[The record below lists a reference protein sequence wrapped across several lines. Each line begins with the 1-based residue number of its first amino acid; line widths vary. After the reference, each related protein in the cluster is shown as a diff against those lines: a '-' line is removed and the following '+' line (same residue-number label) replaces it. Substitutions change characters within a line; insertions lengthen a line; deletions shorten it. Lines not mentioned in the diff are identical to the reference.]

1 MSTPSSVDL
10 APSITLSD
18 VSYRWPDGTSVFDE
32 LSFSVP
38 RAVYSLVGANGAGK
52 TTLLRLIA
60 GHLVPASG
68 SITTTGDVAL
78 VPQHAF
84 SDTSL
89 TIASAL
95 GIEPIRAAISAIEA
109 GSVDAAHFDVVGDD
123 WDIEARATSEL
134 ATLGLP
140 TDLDRSVGT
149 LSGGE
154 ATLLAIVS
162 RIVHRP
168 AVLLL
173 DEPTNNLDTDSR
185 DRVFELID
193 RFAGTVLVVSHDLEL
208 LERVDTT
215 LELYHGDV
223 RVFGG
228 PYSFYREVVDAEQTT
243 AQAAVANAAN
253 DLRKQRREMVNA
265 QITLDRRARTAAKAE
280 REKRVPKIIAHLRR
294 DAAEKSAG
302 RFRNEHRDDV
312 TAAAGRLESV
322 RDDVR
327 SDRGARITM
336 PYVALG
342 SSAQVIVD
350 ERLRM
355 DGPERVALTGRNGSG
370 KTSLIADLID
380 EDRIV
385 VPYAYVPQQ
394 ITFDGPSQTVVEFV
408 GKRHPEVDGQ
418 DVRAHLARFLFR
430 GSRADR
436 RLGELSGG
444 ERLRVA
450 LADALLVD
458 PDPKLLIMDEPT
470 NNLDIDTVE
479 ELVTALR
486 DWSGALLLV
495 SHDAGFREEVGI
507 DREITPR

>member
-18 VSYRWPDGTSVFDE
+18 VSYWWPDGTSVFDE

-68 SITTTGDVAL
+68 SITTTGEVAL

-84 SDTSL
+84 SDTSR

-109 GSVDAAHFDVVGDD
+109 GSVDGEHFDAVGDD
-123 WDIEARATSEL
+123 WDIEARAISEL
-134 ATLGLP
+134 SALGLP

-208 LERVDTT
+208 LERVDAT

-265 QITLDRRARTAAKAE
+265 QITLDRRARTAARAE

-327 SDRGARITM
+327 SDRGAASPCRM
-336 PYVALG
+336 WHWAV
-342 SSAQVIVD
+342 
-350 ERLRM
+350 RLR
-355 DGPERVALTGRNGSG
+355 
-370 KTSLIADLID
+370 
-380 EDRIV
+380 
-385 VPYAYVPQQ
+385 
-394 ITFDGPSQTVVEFV
+394 
-408 GKRHPEVDGQ
+408 
-418 DVRAHLARFLFR
+418 
-430 GSRADR
+430 
-436 RLGELSGG
+436 
-444 ERLRVA
+444 
-450 LADALLVD
+450 
-458 PDPKLLIMDEPT
+458 
-470 NNLDIDTVE
+470 
-479 ELVTALR
+479 
-486 DWSGALLLV
+486 
-495 SHDAGFREEVGI
+495 
-507 DREITPR
+507 

>member
-60 GHLVPASG
+60 SHLVPASG

-162 RIVHRP
+162 R
-168 AVLLL
+168 
-173 DEPTNNLDTDSR
+173 
-185 DRVFELID
+185 
-193 RFAGTVLVVSHDLEL
+193 
-208 LERVDTT
+208 
-215 LELYHGDV
+215 
-223 RVFGG
+223 
-228 PYSFYREVVDAEQTT
+228 
-243 AQAAVANAAN
+243 
-253 DLRKQRREMVNA
+253 M
-265 QITLDRRARTAAKAE
+265 RA
-280 REKRVPKIIAHLRR
+280 
-294 DAAEKSAG
+294 
-302 RFRNEHRDDV
+302 
-312 TAAAGRLESV
+312 
-322 RDDVR
+322 
-327 SDRGARITM
+327 
-336 PYVALG
+336 
-342 SSAQVIVD
+342 
-350 ERLRM
+350 
-355 DGPERVALTGRNGSG
+355 
-370 KTSLIADLID
+370 
-380 EDRIV
+380 
-385 VPYAYVPQQ
+385 
-394 ITFDGPSQTVVEFV
+394 PS
-408 GKRHPEVDGQ
+408 
-418 DVRAHLARFLFR
+418 
-430 GSRADR
+430 
-436 RLGELSGG
+436 
-444 ERLRVA
+444 
-450 LADALLVD
+450 
-458 PDPKLLIMDEPT
+458 
-470 NNLDIDTVE
+470 
-479 ELVTALR
+479 
-486 DWSGALLLV
+486 
-495 SHDAGFREEVGI
+495 
-507 DREITPR
+507 